1 MNRESIYK
9 LTNKTMTKLITP
21 ETLRGTR
28 DFLPADMAKREYVLG
43 IIKSVFVRFGYDSI
57 ETPAIE
63 YAKTIL
69 GKYGDEGSK
78 QTYTFEDNGGRKIA
92 LRFDQTVPFARVVA
106 ANYQNLPMPFK
117 RYQIQPVWRADRP
130 AKGRFREF
138 YQCDIDIIGTT
149 NLLAEGEV
157 MQVMYQVFKS
167 LGFSNFVIKFNS
179 RRLINSILDS
189 LNIAKQDQ
197 TAVVRILDKLEK
209 IGAQEILKEWS
220 GIINEKTAQELLKIV
235 DIKGPNAD
243 KLKALKNYQTDE
255 IEELIKICGYSKI
268 HEDNLKFDPTL
279 ARGLDYYTGVTFEVV
294 LPDIE
299 MGSLCGG
306 GRYDDLCG
314 LFTEAKLSGVGVAFG
329 FDRIILGMEEMKMF
343 KDISL
348 NSKVLVTYFDENTLQ
363 NSIEIANELQNA
375 GINTEIYFQPDK
387 IGKQIKYADKKSI
400 PFIVLCGPDESA
412 KGEVKVKM
420 MDIGKEKTIPRNQVV
435 SYLKGF
441 N

>member
-1 MNRESIYK
+1 M
-9 LTNKTMTKLITP
+9 LIQP

-28 DFLPADMAKREYVLG
+28 DFLPADMAKREYVQN
-43 IIKSVFVRFGYDSI
+43 IIKSVFVKFGYDAI

-157 MQVMYQVFKS
+157 IQVMYQVFKS

-179 RRLINSILDS
+179 RRLINSILES

-197 TAVVRILDKLEK
+197 TAVVRVLDKLEK
-209 IGAQEILKEWS
+209 IGPQEVLKEWS
-220 GIINEKTAQELLKIV
+220 STIDAKTSEQLLNIV
-235 DIKGPNAD
+235 DIKGSNAE
-243 KLKALKNYQTDE
+243 KLKALKNYNTDE
-255 IEELIKICGYSKI
+255 IEELIRICGYSKI
-268 HEDNLKFDPTL
+268 SETNLKFDPAL

-299 MGSLCGG
+299 MGSVCGG

-329 FDRIILGMEEMKMF
+329 FDRIILAMEEMKMF
-343 KDISL
+343 KNIGL
-348 NSKVLVTYFDENTLQ
+348 NSKVLVTYFDESTLKD
-363 NSIEIANELQNA
+363 SIEIANELQDA
-375 GINTEIYFQPDK
+375 KINTEIYFQPDK

-400 PFIVLCGPDESA
+400 PFIVFCGPDEV
-412 KGEVKVKM
+412 KNNEVKIKM
-420 MDIGKEKTIPRNQVV
+420 MNMGKEKVIPRNQVV